1 MIQRRSHSNDVL
13 FISALAAVLFGIA
26 LLLYTT
32 RAFSGALRAWPLLVI
47 AVGGVLLYFALVR
60 RFSSAFL
67 FGGIA
72 FVLEGSFFLVEA
84 LLGWSLRI
92 AWPLAMVVGGVS
104 GIVAGL
110 IAFRRLKPSF
120 VVLSL
125 CFIILGLGFALFSF
139 GVVRQTLGQ
148 FIVVWWPSFIIL
160 GGISLFTAFGV
171 SGRRDGRSGGRPSG
185 KRRASGGSAG
195 SGTGVPPSP
204 RDSER
209 ES

>member
-1 MIQRRSHSNDVL
+1 MTQRRAHSNDVL
-13 FISALAAVLFGIA
+13 FISALTAVLLGIA

-60 RFSSAFL
+60 RSSSAFL

-72 FVLEGSFFLVEA
+72 FVLEGSFFLVEV
-84 LLGWSLRI
+84 LLGWSLRT
-92 AWPLAMVVGGVS
+92 AWPLAMVVGGIS
-104 GIVAGL
+104 GIFAGL
-110 IAFRRLKPSF
+110 IAFRRLRPSF

-125 CFIILGLGFALFSF
+125 CFIVLGLGFSLFSF

-148 FIVVWWPSFIIL
+148 FIVIWWPSFIIL
-160 GGISLFTAFGV
+160 GGISLFAVYGL
-171 SGRRDGRSGGRPSG
+171 SRRRDSRSGGRPSG
-185 KRRASGGSAG
+185 GRSRSSGGGAG
-195 SGTGVPPSP
+195 GAGDSFSS